1 MNITRE
7 NIDVL
12 NATLKINIVKADYE
26 EKVAEVLKDYKKK
39 ARVNG
44 FRPGHV
50 PMGLVN
56 KLYRTPVKVEEIN
69 KLISESINNYIT
81 EQKLDIL
88 GEPLP
93 ADEAHRDID
102 WETQED
108 FDFSFDLGLAPAFEI
123 PTDKKTKIPYYKITV
138 GEDLIK
144 RYNDD
149 VARRHGI
156 FILSETINGD
166 DLVKGDL
173 AELAEDGNTLEGGV
187 LSVDAILSLDVVK
200 DESIKE
206 LFKGKQ
212 AGDTVVFELKKAF
225 PNETD
230 LKAMLRVEKEKLDVL
245 QPMFSMTISEVK
257 RFEPAAIDQKLF
269 DQLYGEGVVNS
280 EEEHREKVVSDIQ
293 ATMERDSDY
302 RFGIDAREVL
312 LEKTSFDLPVDFLK
326 RWMLATNDGK
336 ITPEQ
341 IEKDMDHF
349 TNDLKWQLIKNK
361 IAKEN
366 EIKITE
372 EEIREFAKNSA
383 RNQYLRYGL
392 ANIPDE
398 YIENYANEMLKN
410 KDEVR
415 RFADNLVEEKVRGWI
430 KGNVKIDDKEVT
442 VDEFNK
448 LFEK

>member
-1 MNITRE
+1 MNITKE
-7 NIDVL
+7 NIDAL

-138 GEDLIK
+138 GDDLIK

-156 FILSETINGD
+156 FILSEKIEGD

-200 DESIKE
+200 EESIKE

-230 LKAMLRVEKEKLDVL
+230 LKAMLRVEKDKIDGL

-269 DQLYGEGVVNS
+269 DQLYGESIVNS
-280 EEEHREKVVSDIQ
+280 EEEHREKVIADIQ

-312 LEKTSFDLPVDFLK
+312 VEKTSFDLPVEFLK

-336 ITPEQ
+336 ITAEQ

-349 TNDLKWQLIKNK
+349 ITDLKWQLIKNK

-372 EEIREFAKNSA
+372 EEIREYAKTFA

-442 VDEFNK
+442 VEEFNK

>member
-7 NIDVL
+7 NIDAL

-149 VARRHGI
+149 VARRHGN
-156 FILSETINGD
+156 FILSETIDGD

-173 AELAEDGNTLEGGV
+173 AELAEDGNSLEGGV
-187 LSVDAILSLDVVK
+187 LSLDAILSLDVVK
-200 DESIKE
+200 DEAIKE
-206 LFKGKQ
+206 LFKGKK

-230 LKAMLRVEKEKLDVL
+230 LKAMLRVEKEKIDGL

-257 RFEPAAIDQKLF
+257 HFEPAAIDQKLF
-269 DQLYGEGVVNS
+269 DQLYGEGLVNS

-341 IEKDMDHF
+341 LEKDMDHF

-372 EEIREFAKNSA
+372 EEIREYAKNFA

-392 ANIPDE
+392 ANIPEE

-430 KGNVKIDDKEVT
+430 KGNVKIEEKEVT